1 MPRLALTDR
10 FVANV
15 KATSQIDYFDEK
27 TKGLSLRVS
36 PGAKTW
42 TFHYRWQGKRA
53 RATLGSYPATSLG
66 EARTRAIEARGA
78 VEAGN
83 DPRHRSTGAETVAG
97 LVESYITGHVVR
109 LRSRKDAVRRLRK
122 NIVPVIGGVKLAELH
137 RRDATRVIDTVM
149 KRDAPIEAA
158 RAFEDLRAMLRWA
171 VARGDLDHNPID
183 GMRKPATS
191 KPRERVLSEEEI
203 RTLWLGLP
211 QVFAKSPTCQ
221 RIIRLCLITAQRV
234 GEVAGMQR
242 SELDLKRRLW
252 SLPGARTK
260 NGHPHRVPLSERA
273 MEISREA
280 EGGGEAIFDLSP
292 HAVAKAIGRGRF
304 GLAPFTSHDLRRT
317 ALTEMAKLG
326 VAPIV
331 LGHVANHRTVTKAGM
346 TLAVYVQHQY
356 EAEKRAALDLW
367 ADRLSGII
375 GGGAEVVP
383 MVRDAAKI

>member
-1 MPRLALTDR
+1 MPKLALTDR

-15 KATSQIDYFDEK
+15 KAASQTDYFDEK

-66 EARTRAIEARGA
+66 EARTKAIEARGN

-83 DPRHRSTGAETVAG
+83 DPRATRTGEGTVAD
-97 LVESYITGHVVR
+97 LVQSYIDGHVVR

-122 NIVPVIGGVKLAELH
+122 NIIPVIGGVKLSVLH
-137 RRDATRVIDTVM
+137 RRDASRAVDTVM

-183 GMRKPATS
+183 GMKKPATS
-191 KPRERVLSEEEI
+191 KPRERVLSDEEI
-203 RTLWLGLP
+203 RTLWQSLSSVL
-211 QVFAKSPTCQ
+211 AKSPTCQ
-221 RIIRLCLITAQRV
+221 RIIRLCLVTAQRV
-234 GEVAGMQR
+234 GEVSGMQR

-260 NGHPHRVPLSERA
+260 NGHPHIVPLSEMA
-273 MEISREA
+273 IEIIREA
-280 EGGGEAIFDLSP
+280 DAGGEAIFDLSP
-292 HAVAKAIGRGRF
+292 HAVAKAIGRAKF

-326 VAPIV
+326 IAPIV

-346 TLAVYVQHQY
+346 TLAVYVQHAY
-356 EAEKRAALDLW
+356 EREKREALELW
-367 ADRLSGII
+367 ADRLRGVVS
-375 GGGAEVVP
+375 GGAEVIAIG
-383 MVRDAAKI
+383 RTR